1 MPNHSPCAAGA
12 STGEYDISFATTQSD
27 TDYMVNITSENETTF
42 LTYRIK
48 DKATT
53 GYTIEIFEASTGN
66 PTNGKVNVTM
76 HSS

>member
-1 MPNHSPCAAGA
+1 MSIASGS

-27 TDYMVNITSENETTF
+27 TDYMVNMTSENETTF

-53 GYTIEIFEASTGN
+53 GYTIEVFDASNNN

-76 HSS
+76 YSS